1 MKLPNIFSIKFKI
14 ISLISILLIF
24 IISISSISII
34 SINKIG
40 NELQEITNEN
50 IPLIEKITEI
60 TQSQLEQSI
69 YFEQI
74 YKYAIMKETEYG
86 RPIENE
92 LENIEKKLEAKSK
105 SVDINLKEAEKIVQ
119 QSLEI
124 ASTSE
129 SKKQFEHIY
138 NKLIQI
144 EKEHTD
150 YENHILESFNLINI
164 KKFHEF
170 ELLAEKIEKEK
181 EQLNQ
186 ELTEFI
192 TEIEKLTE
200 HSLQTVKNH
209 EEDTF
214 KFILI
219 ISIFSFLFGI
229 FMAFVIISNFIKNLN
244 KLKEIVKFEN
254 DLTKTLKVDSNDEL
268 GEIAKWINSFILQT
282 KNSIYQI
289 ILNSNALSQSSEILN
304 QAIEESNEGI
314 IEISKAINTVSDG
327 IQSNAGVVE
336 EMTASIEEVAS
347 TAQMVSQQSHNSYEN
362 TEKVLTATNFGINLL
377 NEIVESVYKVKT
389 SSSKVSNVIDELK
402 HSSNK
407 INEIISIMS
416 NISEQ
421 TNLLALNASIEAA
434 RAGDAGKGFAVVADE
449 VRKLA
454 EESRE
459 SALKITQIINDIQQN
474 TNNTDKII
482 KEEQELVEISVTK
495 VNDTN
500 EEFKKISNLILE
512 ISEKIKTISESS
524 ELQSKITQ
532 DMAQAMDN
540 LSKETQDSASA
551 SEQISQNLEE
561 QVSTFEEIEAN
572 IGEVHNVILNLKEQT
587 NKFKVQ

>member
-1 MKLPNIFSIKFKI
+1 MKLSNMSSIKFKI
-14 ISLISILLIF
+14 ISLVSILLIF
-24 IISISSISII
+24 MISISTLSII
-34 SINKIG
+34 NINKMG
-40 NELQEITNEN
+40 NELNEITNEN
-50 IPLIEKITEI
+50 IPLIEKVTEI

-74 YKYAIMKETEYG
+74 FKYAIMMEYG
-86 RPIENE
+86 RPVDNE
-92 LENIEKKLEAKSK
+92 LKHVEELLQTQSNL
-105 SVDINLKEAEKIVQ
+105 VDKNLKEAEKIVEQ
-119 QSLEI
+119 ALEI
-124 ASTSE
+124 ALTSE
-129 SKKQFEHIY
+129 SKKQFEHIN

-144 EKEHTD
+144 EKEHAD
-150 YENHILESFNLINI
+150 YEDHILESFELIN
-164 KKFHEF
+164 KKEFHEF
-170 ELLAEKIEKEK
+170 ELLSEKIEKE
-181 EQLNQ
+181 EQQLNQ
-186 ELTEFI
+186 ELKEFVK
-192 TEIEKLTE
+192 EIEQLTE
-200 HSLQTVKNH
+200 HSLLTVKKH
-209 EEDTF
+209 EESSL

-219 ISIFSFLFGI
+219 MSIFSFLFSI
-229 FMAFVIISNFIKNLN
+229 FMAFVIISNFVKKLN
-244 KLKEIVKFEN
+244 KLKEIVTFEN
-254 DLTKTLKVDSNDEL
+254 DLTKTLELDSNDEL
-268 GEIAKWINSFILQT
+268 GEIAKWINSFILQS

-289 ILNSNALSQSSEILN
+289 ILNSNTLSQSSEILN
-304 QAIEESNEGI
+304 QAIGESNEGI

-327 IQSNAGVVE
+327 TQSNAGVVE

-347 TAQMVSQQSHNSYEN
+347 TAQVVSQQSQNSYEN
-362 TEKVLTATNFGINLL
+362 TEKVLNATNFGINLL

-434 RAGDAGKGFAVVADE
+434 RAGDAGRGFAVVADE

-459 SALKITQIINDIQQN
+459 SALKITQIINDIQQS

-482 KEEQELVEISVTK
+482 KEEQELVEISVSK
-495 VNDTN
+495 VNNTN

-551 SEQISQNLEE
+551 SEQISQNIEE

-572 IGEVHNVILNLKEQT
+572 ISEVHNVILNLKEQT